1 MRFIFGLMRA
11 SCSKIPLLP
20 SNGIRCVPSCDI
32 DMYKSTLKRG
42 RRTVEE
48 MIKAFKCQEP
58 EKRISV
64 LRLELDYELALLHE
78 AMMQKNTHRIDQCK
92 ARLRELRQE
101 MMMLEAL

>member
-1 MRFIFGLMRA
+1 MTD
-11 SCSKIPLLP
+11 
-20 SNGIRCVPSCDI
+20 CDR